1 MNASEQCLPKEKLSF
16 IQAYLNRY
24 LNTVCEQSIETSSA
38 QIAEDDECLFHVD
51 PVDPRRLSA
60 EPNSHDYFV
69 YHDCELAKQARSD
82 DDVSSWVIVNES
94 SSEQPKSKNKHQDRS
109 IPEEFVDLDEFDVNR
124 RVLQVEVSLKE
135 FFFLRW
141 FDP

>member
-1 MNASEQCLPKEKLSF
+1 MNASEECLPKEKLSF

-38 QIAEDDECLFHVD
+38 QTAEDDECLLHVD
-51 PVDPRRLSA
+51 PVDPRRLST

-94 SSEQPKSKNKHQDRS
+94 SSEQVIMNKQDRS
-109 IPEEFVDLDEFDVNR
+109 TPEGFVDLDDFDFNR
-124 RVLQVEVSLKE
+124 RVLQVEVSL
-135 FFFLRW
+135 R
-141 FDP
+141 